1 VSDRTPF
8 TPGGRKTFT
17 WEALGESEWNA
28 MDENGN
34 GWLKKK
40 DVMRI
45 LGHLPSEHGHHRS
58 ERHRKKDI
66 KKLVIASEP

>member
-1 VSDRTPF
+1 
-8 TPGGRKTFT
+8 
-17 WEALGESEWNA
+17 

-58 ERHRKKDI
+58 ERHRKNDI